1 VIQFDDR
8 TKEKLFML
16 FVCTPLALSFI
27 YKIPKMVET
36 WNRTK
41 SEITNDEK

>member
-16 FVCTPLALSFI
+16 FVCTLLALSFI
-27 YKIPKMVET
+27 YKMNWTDNIQLVNNK
-36 WNRTK
+36 
-41 SEITNDEK
+41 